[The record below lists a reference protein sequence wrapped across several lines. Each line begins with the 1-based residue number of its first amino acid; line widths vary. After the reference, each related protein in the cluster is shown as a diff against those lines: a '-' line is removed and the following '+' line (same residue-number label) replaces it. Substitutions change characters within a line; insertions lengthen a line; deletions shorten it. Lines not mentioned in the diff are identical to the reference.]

1 MGSLT
6 RRIRRNMCEKFYG
19 SRKELSKIRG
29 EAGGKKRTKLAMN
42 KMYEE
47 NANKYKNMRIF

>member
-1 MGSLT
+1 
-6 RRIRRNMCEKFYG
+6 MCEKFYG